1 MFNCRFLKKQGLDQM
16 FYECE
21 NHLWRLGPRELPGG
35 VRFDGG
41 SDWVGLH
48 RKFCQ
53 YVVTSDSLLDGLEEF
68 YKYTL
73 LPVEV
78 NKIKQ

>member
-1 MFNCRFLKKQGLDQM
+1 M

-53 YVVTSDSLLDGLEEF
+53 YVVTYLGSLQEENAIICQGMI
-68 YKYTL
+68 L
-73 LPVEV
+73 LHVCNV
-78 NKIKQ
+78 DKKKNGQII